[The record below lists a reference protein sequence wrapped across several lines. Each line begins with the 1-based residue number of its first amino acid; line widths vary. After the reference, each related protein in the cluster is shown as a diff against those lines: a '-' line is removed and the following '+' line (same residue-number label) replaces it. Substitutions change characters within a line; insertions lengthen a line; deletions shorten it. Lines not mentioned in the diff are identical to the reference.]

1 MMDVWHAV
9 RIATTT
15 RRVSSKGGCPISL
28 SDSCRFFATATEVCP
43 GATV

>member
-1 MMDVWHAV
+1 MMNVWHAV

-15 RRVSSKGGCPISL
+15 GRVSSKGECPSSL
-28 SDSCRFFATATEVCP
+28 SDSCSFFATATEICP